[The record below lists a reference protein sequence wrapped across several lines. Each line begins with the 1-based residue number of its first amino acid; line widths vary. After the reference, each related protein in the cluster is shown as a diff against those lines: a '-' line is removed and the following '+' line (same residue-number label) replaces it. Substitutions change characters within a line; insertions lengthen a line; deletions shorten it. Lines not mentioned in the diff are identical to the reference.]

1 MRLAASQFSVTFQH
15 QGSVCRRGIKAR
27 GGKNEVSDILTRQGT
42 LLTMMILIMTIV
54 MMMMMM
60 MMTRLPIFSSD
71 GDRREK
77 PRCDRVS
84 LRQDSTT
91 CSASRHIQWVSSAQC
106 IVKYVAKYSAL
117 VSSGLCSV

>member
-1 MRLAASQFSVTFQH
+1 M
-15 QGSVCRRGIKAR
+15 CRGIKAR

-42 LLTMMILIMTIV
+42 LLTMMISIMV
-54 MMMMMM
+54 MMMIVVMMTM

-117 VSSGLCSV
+117 VSSGLCTV